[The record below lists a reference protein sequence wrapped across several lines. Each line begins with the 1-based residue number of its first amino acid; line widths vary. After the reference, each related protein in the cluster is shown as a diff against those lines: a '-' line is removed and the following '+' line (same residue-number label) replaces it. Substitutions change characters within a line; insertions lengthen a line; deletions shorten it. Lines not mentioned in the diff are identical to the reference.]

1 MNHEDKNQLPPV
13 LAAHTASMIA
23 IEANESDVQ
32 QAQLRLE
39 AALARLPSAKKS
51 VARRWLL
58 AGSTA
63 CAIGIISMLPLFG
76 DHNGVAFAQVQKH
89 FVNFK
94 TMAFTIEQRYSGQL
108 QLVAR
113 VQINQAG
120 DVRTDVDKGVS
131 VIVSPNQ
138 KQVLTLMH
146 DTREAMQFPLDVT
159 PVVNNE
165 TTDWLKEIQAYKNVA
180 TPFSKTRII
189 DGKTANGWILK
200 IKGMRTEIWAD
211 DDGIP
216 IIMTMD
222 DGDKLNLNFSF
233 KFNPALASN
242 TFSTNIPSNYS
253 PVQPDD

>member
-1 MNHEDKNQLPPV
+1 MNHENNKQLPPV

-23 IEANESDVQ
+23 LDADESEVQ
-32 QAQLRLE
+32 QAQLKLE
-39 AALARLPSAKKS
+39 AAVAKLPSSRKS
-51 VARRWLL
+51 VVRRWLL

-63 CAIGIISMLPLFG
+63 CAIGIVSMLPIFG
-76 DHNGVAFAQVQKH
+76 DHNGVAFAQVQQH
-89 FVNFK
+89 FVDFK

-108 QLVAR
+108 QLVTR
-113 VQINQAG
+113 VQINHAG

-146 DTREAMQFPLDVT
+146 DTHEAMQFPLEVA

-165 TTDWLKEIQAYKNVA
+165 ATDWLKEIQAYKKVA
-180 TPFSKTRII
+180 TPLSNTRII
-189 DGKTANGWILK
+189 DGVTANGWVLNV
-200 IKGMRTEIWAD
+200 KGMRTEIWAD

-216 IIMTMD
+216 ITMTMYD
-222 DGDKLNLNFSF
+222 ENKLNLNFFF
-233 KFNPALASN
+233 KFNPVIAEN

-253 PVQPDD
+253 RVQPDD